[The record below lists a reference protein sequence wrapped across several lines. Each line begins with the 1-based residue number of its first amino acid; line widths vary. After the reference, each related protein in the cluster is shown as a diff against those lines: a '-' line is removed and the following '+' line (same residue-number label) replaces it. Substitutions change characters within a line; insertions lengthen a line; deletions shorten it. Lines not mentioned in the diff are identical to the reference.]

1 MDHADQ
7 RLRGGKALSEEGHA
21 AWYAAARMTD
31 STHYDPIAVGER
43 ALAEVPRDRARGA
56 RRRPAASTSTPPKA
70 PSRSPSR
77 SPTWRST
84 MGGGAARERL
94 RTRIT
99 AAGLLTASAQDER
112 SQHQNRRIA
121 RERLVRMI
129 GEALRPRPPRRPTR
143 PGRGAVERRLDEK
156 RQAPTQARAAGARRR
171 RVMRAGWA

>member
-1 MDHADQ
+1 MRAARAGGPGGQHVNTTDSAVTISVAVADLALDDGQRQ
-7 RLRGGKALSEEGHA
+7 RLC
-21 AWYAAARMTD
+21 
-31 STHYDPIAVGER
+31 
-43 ALAEVPRDRARGA
+43 
-56 RRRPAASTSTPPKA
+56 
-70 PSRSPSR
+70 
-77 SPTWRST
+77 
-84 MGGGAARERL
+84 ERL

-156 RQAPTQARAAGARRR
+156 RQVSARKRARR
-171 RVMRAGWA
+171 APGDDA

>member
-1 MDHADQ
+1 
-7 RLRGGKALSEEGHA
+7 
-21 AWYAAARMTD
+21 MTD

-43 ALAEVPRDRARGA
+43 ALAEVPVTVR
-56 RRRPAASTSTPPKA
+56 
-70 PSRSPSR
+70 
-77 SPTWRST
+77 
-84 MGGGAARERL
+84 AARAGGPGGQHVNTSDSAVTISVAVADLALDDGQRQRLCERL

-156 RQAPTQARAAGARRR
+156 RQVSARKRARR
-171 RVMRAGWA
+171 APGDDA